1 MKVKTD
7 FKQMVLV
14 DHILYNKLNS
24 KTKPDVHIQHV
35 RTPIINPI
43 SSNSIHPPPSNYSDP
58 PTAPSSDLAPP
69 PSNNPAPPTAP
80 FSDLT
85 PPPSNNPASNND
97 WEKEA
102 HQWIDTFQVPNYV
115 SYNDMDKSVRIGDAA
130 QSEAVEYSNTPQRV
144 AITTNESNTTA
155 APSQI
160 SFEKPMEIEYNPTP
174 SIANEIKKA
183 VEQEK
188 RLHIEYAPPLPLK
201 PQLTVQQPG
210 HLNILQPQ
218 RMELDYYTPR
228 SITQTMTLP
237 APPTHS
243 SLPAPP
249 TLPSLPAPPTLPSL
263 PAPPTHPSLPAPPT
277 HPSLPAP
284 PIHPSLPAPP
294 THPSLP
300 APPTHP
306 SLPAPPT
313 HPSLPAPPTI
323 PAPLSITQ
331 IPASSRDSSKDEEC
345 DECANTVEY
354 EDKLP
359 IAYEAND
366 TKPLIPSYNDY
377 ISMTAKPDV
386 RKKNVFYTCTRCN
399 TNFKKQSSLMNHNKR
414 FHAAFDQV
422 EKGHKRKP
430 KEEVLPYD
438 VPLLKQQKTRGAKR
452 RYDQNKGS
460 NKAMVPYKP
469 YVVEK
474 TT

>member
-1 MKVKTD
+1 
-7 FKQMVLV
+7 
-14 DHILYNKLNS
+14 
-24 KTKPDVHIQHV
+24 
-35 RTPIINPI
+35 
-43 SSNSIHPPPSNYSDP
+43 
-58 PTAPSSDLAPP
+58 
-69 PSNNPAPPTAP
+69 
-80 FSDLT
+80 
-85 PPPSNNPASNND
+85 
-97 WEKEA
+97 
-102 HQWIDTFQVPNYV
+102 
-115 SYNDMDKSVRIGDAA
+115 MDKSVQIGDAA

-144 AITTNESNTTA
+144 AITTIESNTTA

-263 PAPPTHPSLPAPPT
+263 PAPPTLPSLPAPPT
-277 HPSLPAP
+277 L
-284 PIHPSLPAPP
+284 
-294 THPSLP
+294 
-300 APPTHP
+300 P

-331 IPASSRDSSKDEEC
+331 IPTSSRDSSKDEEC

-359 IAYEAND
+359 IAYETND
-366 TKPLIPSYNDY
+366 TKALIPYNDY
-377 ISMTAKPDV
+377 ISMTVKPDV

-438 VPLLKQQKTRGAKR
+438 VPLLKQQKTRGVKR

>member
-14 DHILYNKLNS
+14 DPILYNKLNS

-43 SSNSIHPPPSNYSDP
+43 SSNSIHPHTSPPPPPNYPDP
-58 PTAPSSDLAPP
+58 RTAPSSDLAPP
-69 PSNNPAPPTAP
+69 KYSTPPTAP
-80 FSDLT
+80 SSDLT
-85 PPPSNNPASNND
+85 PPPNDPAPPNPSIPVSNND

-102 HQWIDTFQVPNYV
+102 HQWIDTLQLPNYV
-115 SYNDMDKSVRIGDAA
+115 SYDNMNKSVQIGDDTNAP
-130 QSEAVEYSNTPQRV
+130 QSQTVESTNTPQRA
-144 AITTNESNTTA
+144 AIATIESNAAAA

-174 SIANEIKKA
+174 SIANEIRKAVEQEKRLHIEYAPPLPLKPQPQISFEKPMEIEYNPTPSIANEIRKA

-201 PQLTVQQPG
+201 PQLIVQQPS
-210 HLNILQPQ
+210 HLNMLQPQ
-218 RMELDYYTPR
+218 RMELDHYTPR
-228 SITQTMTLP
+228 SITQTMALP
-237 APPTHS
+237 APPTI
-243 SLPAPP
+243 
-249 TLPSLPAPPTLPSL
+249 
-263 PAPPTHPSLPAPPT
+263 
-277 HPSLPAP
+277 PSLPAP
-284 PIHPSLPAPP
+284 PIL
-294 THPSLP
+294 
-300 APPTHP
+300 
-306 SLPAPPT
+306 
-313 HPSLPAPPTI
+313 PSLPAPPTI

-331 IPASSRDSSKDEEC
+331 VPTSSRDSSKDEEC

-354 EDKLP
+354 EGKLP

-366 TKPLIPSYNDY
+366 TKALIPYNDY

-422 EKGHKRKP
+422 LKGHKRKP

-438 VPLLKQQKTRGAKR
+438 VPLLKQQKTRGDKR
-452 RYDQNKGS
+452 RYEQNKGS
-460 NKAMVPYKP
+460 NKAMIPYKP

>member
-43 SSNSIHPPPSNYSDP
+43 SSNSIHPPPSNNPAP
-58 PTAPSSDLAPP
+58 PIAPSSDLAPP

-85 PPPSNNPASNND
+85 PPPSNNPAPPTAPFSDLTPPPNDPASNND

-115 SYNDMDKSVRIGDAA
+115 SYNDMDKSVQIGDAA
-130 QSEAVEYSNTPQRV
+130 QSKAVEYTNTPQRV
-144 AITTNESNTTA
+144 AITTNESNATA

-218 RMELDYYTPR
+218 RMELDYYTPQ

-237 APPTHS
+237 APP

-263 PAPPTHPSLPAPPT
+263 PAPPTIPT
-277 HPSLPAP
+277 
-284 PIHPSLPAPP
+284 
-294 THPSLP
+294 
-300 APPTHP
+300 
-306 SLPAPPT
+306 
-313 HPSLPAPPTI
+313 
-323 PAPLSITQ
+323 PLSITQ
-331 IPASSRDSSKDEEC
+331 IPTSSRDSSKDEEC

-359 IAYEAND
+359 IAYETND
-366 TKPLIPSYNDY
+366 TKALIPYNDY
-377 ISMTAKPDV
+377 ISMSVKPDV

-399 TNFKKQSSLMNHNKR
+399 TNFRKQSSLMNHNKR

-438 VPLLKQQKTRGAKR
+438 VPLLKQQKTRGVKR
-452 RYDQNKGS
+452 RYVQNKGS

>member
-24 KTKPDVHIQHV
+24 KTKPDVHIQQV

-43 SSNSIHPPPSNYSDP
+43 SSNSIHPPPPPPKYPDP
-58 PTAPSSDLAPP
+58 PTAPSSDLSPP
-69 PSNNPAPPTAP
+69 PPNDPAPPTAP
-80 FSDLT
+80 SISESN
-85 PPPSNNPASNND
+85 PSIPVSNND
-97 WEKEA
+97 WEKQA
-102 HQWIDTFQVPNYV
+102 HQWIDTFQLPNYM
-115 SYNDMDKSVRIGDAA
+115 SYNNNMDKSVQMGNDTNAV
-130 QSEAVEYSNTPQRV
+130 QNEAVEYTNTPQKV
-144 AITTNESNTTA
+144 AIATIESGAAAA

-160 SFEKPMEIEYNPTP
+160 GFEKPMEIEYNPTP

-210 HLNILQPQ
+210 HLNMLQPQ

-228 SITQTMTLP
+228 SITQTMALPAPPSLP
-237 APPTHS
+237 APPTIPSLPAPPIHPS
-243 SLPAPP
+243 LPAPPTIPSLPAPP

-263 PAPPTHPSLPAPPT
+263 PAPPTHPP
-277 HPSLPAP
+277 
-284 PIHPSLPAPP
+284 
-294 THPSLP
+294 
-300 APPTHP
+300 
-306 SLPAPPT
+306 
-313 HPSLPAPPTI
+313 LPAPPTI
-323 PAPLSITQ
+323 PAPPSITQ
-331 IPASSRDSSKDEEC
+331 IPTSSRDSSKDEEC

-359 IAYEAND
+359 IAYETND
-366 TKPLIPSYNDY
+366 TKALIPYNDY

-422 EKGHKRKP
+422 EKGHKRKS

-438 VPLLKQQKTRGAKR
+438 VPLLKQRKTRGVKR
-452 RYDQNKGS
+452 RYDQNTGS
-460 NKAMVPYKP
+460 NKALVPYKP

>member
-1 MKVKTD
+1 MKVKTN

-24 KTKPDVHIQHV
+24 KTKPDVHIQQV
-35 RTPIINPI
+35 RTPI
-43 SSNSIHPPPSNYSDP
+43 SSNSIHPPPPPNYPDP
-58 PTAPSSDLAPP
+58 PTAPSSDLSPP
-69 PSNNPAPPTAP
+69 PPNDPAPPTA
-80 FSDLT
+80 SSISESN
-85 PPPSNNPASNND
+85 PSIPVSNND
-97 WEKEA
+97 WEKQA
-102 HQWIDTFQVPNYV
+102 HQWIDTFQLPNYG
-115 SYNDMDKSVRIGDAA
+115 SYNNNMDKSVQMGNDTNTA
-130 QSEAVEYSNTPQRV
+130 QSNAVEYTNTPQKV
-144 AITTNESNTTA
+144 AIATIESSAAA

-160 SFEKPMEIEYNPTP
+160 SVEKPMEIEYNPTP

-210 HLNILQPQ
+210 HLNMLQPQ
-218 RMELDYYTPR
+218 KMELDYYTPR
-228 SITQTMTLP
+228 SITQTM
-237 APPTHS
+237 A
-243 SLPAPP
+243 LPAPP

-277 HPSLPAP
+277 HL
-284 PIHPSLPAPP
+284 SLPAPP
-294 THPSLP
+294 THSSLP
-300 APPTHP
+300 AP
-306 SLPAPPT
+306 L
-313 HPSLPAPPTI
+313 TI

-331 IPASSRDSSKDEEC
+331 IPTSSRDSLKDEEC

-359 IAYEAND
+359 IAYETND
-366 TKPLIPSYNDY
+366 TKALIPYNDY
-377 ISMTAKPDV
+377 ISMSAKPDV

-422 EKGHKRKP
+422 EKGHKRKA

-438 VPLLKQQKTRGAKR
+438 VPLLKQQKTRGVKR
-452 RYDQNKGS
+452 RYDQNTGS

>member
-43 SSNSIHPPPSNYSDP
+43 SSNSIHPHTSPPPPPNYPDPRTAPSSDLAPPKYSTP

-69 PSNNPAPPTAP
+69 PNDPAPPN
-80 FSDLT
+80 
-85 PPPSNNPASNND
+85 PSIPVSNND

-102 HQWIDTFQVPNYV
+102 HQWIDTFQLPNYV
-115 SYNDMDKSVRIGDAA
+115 SYDNMDKSVQIGDDTNAP
-130 QSEAVEYSNTPQRV
+130 QSEAVESTNTPQRG
-144 AITTNESNTTA
+144 AIATIESNAAAA

-174 SIANEIKKA
+174 SIANEIRKA

-201 PQLTVQQPG
+201 PQLIVQQPG
-210 HLNILQPQ
+210 HLNMLQPQ

-228 SITQTMTLP
+228 SITQTMALP
-237 APPTHS
+237 APPIH
-243 SLPAPP
+243 
-249 TLPSLPAPPTLPSL
+249 PSLPAPPTLPSL

-277 HPSLPAP
+277 
-284 PIHPSLPAPP
+284 I
-294 THPSLP
+294 
-300 APPTHP
+300 
-306 SLPAPPT
+306 
-313 HPSLPAPPTI
+313 PSLPAPPTI

-331 IPASSRDSSKDEEC
+331 VPTSSRDSSKDEEC

-359 IAYEAND
+359 IAYETND
-366 TKPLIPSYNDY
+366 TKALIPYNDY
-377 ISMTAKPDV
+377 ISMTVKPDV

-438 VPLLKQQKTRGAKR
+438 VPLLKQQKTRGVKR
-452 RYDQNKGS
+452 RYVQNKGS

>member
-1 MKVKTD
+1 MGL
-7 FKQMVLV
+7 LV
-14 DHILYNKLNS
+14 SEASPSLWLAW
-24 KTKPDVHIQHV
+24 
-35 RTPIINPI
+35 
-43 SSNSIHPPPSNYSDP
+43 PPPPPPKYPDP
-58 PTAPSSDLAPP
+58 PTAPSSDLPP
-69 PSNNPAPPTAP
+69 PPPNDPAPPTAP

-85 PPPSNNPASNND
+85 PPPNDPVSNNE
-97 WEKEA
+97 WEKQA
-102 HQWIDTFQVPNYV
+102 HRWIDTFQLPNYM
-115 SYNDMDKSVRIGDAA
+115 SYNNNMDKSA
-130 QSEAVEYSNTPQRV
+130 QMGNDTNAVQNEAVEYTNTPQKV
-144 AITTNESNTTA
+144 AIATIESGAAAA

-160 SFEKPMEIEYNPTP
+160 GFEKPMEIEYNPTP
-174 SIANEIKKA
+174 SIANEIRKA

-201 PQLTVQQPG
+201 PQLIVQQPS
-210 HLNILQPQ
+210 HLNMLQPQ

-228 SITQTMTLP
+228 SITQTMALP
-237 APPTHS
+237 APPTI
-243 SLPAPP
+243 
-249 TLPSLPAPPTLPSL
+249 PSLPAPPTIPSL
-263 PAPPTHPSLPAPPT
+263 PAPPNL
-277 HPSLPAP
+277 PSLPAP

-294 THPSLP
+294 ILPSL
-300 APPTHP
+300 
-306 SLPAPPT
+306 L
-313 HPSLPAPPTI
+313 APPTI

-331 IPASSRDSSKDEEC
+331 VPTSSSDSSKDEEC

-366 TKPLIPSYNDY
+366 TKALIPYNEY
-377 ISMTAKPDV
+377 ISMTGKPDV

-438 VPLLKQQKTRGAKR
+438 VPLLKQQKTRGVKR
-452 RYDQNKGS
+452 RYEQNKGS
-460 NKAMVPYKP
+460 NKAMIPYKP

>member
-1 MKVKTD
+1 MKTD

-14 DHILYNKLNS
+14 DPILYNKLNS

-43 SSNSIHPPPSNYSDP
+43 SSNSIHPHTSPPPPPNYPDPRTAPSSDLAPPKYSTP

-69 PSNNPAPPTAP
+69 PNDPAPPN
-80 FSDLT
+80 
-85 PPPSNNPASNND
+85 PSIPVSNND

-102 HQWIDTFQVPNYV
+102 HQWIDTLQLPNYV
-115 SYNDMDKSVRIGDAA
+115 SYDNMNKSVQIGDDTNAP
-130 QSEAVEYSNTPQRV
+130 QSQTVESTNTPQRA
-144 AITTNESNTTA
+144 AIATIESNAAAA

-174 SIANEIKKA
+174 SIANEIRKA

-201 PQLTVQQPG
+201 PQLIVQQPS
-210 HLNILQPQ
+210 HLNMLQPQ
-218 RMELDYYTPR
+218 RMELDHYTPR
-228 SITQTMTLP
+228 SITQTMALP
-237 APPTHS
+237 APPTI
-243 SLPAPP
+243 
-249 TLPSLPAPPTLPSL
+249 PSLPAPPNL
-263 PAPPTHPSLPAPPT
+263 
-277 HPSLPAP
+277 PSLPAP
-284 PIHPSLPAPP
+284 PIHPSL
-294 THPSLP
+294 L
-300 APPTHP
+300 
-306 SLPAPPT
+306 
-313 HPSLPAPPTI
+313 APPTI

-331 IPASSRDSSKDEEC
+331 VPTSSSDSSKDEEC

-366 TKPLIPSYNDY
+366 TKALIPYNDY

-422 EKGHKRKP
+422 LKGHKRKP

-438 VPLLKQQKTRGAKR
+438 VPLLKQQKTRGVKR
-452 RYDQNKGS
+452 RYEQNKGS
-460 NKAMVPYKP
+460 NKAMIPYKP

>member
-43 SSNSIHPPPSNYSDP
+43 SSNSIHPPPSN
-58 PTAPSSDLAPP
+58 
-69 PSNNPAPPTAP
+69 NPAPPTAP

-85 PPPSNNPASNND
+85 PPPNDPASNND

-115 SYNDMDKSVRIGDAA
+115 SYNDMDKSVQIGDAA
-130 QSEAVEYSNTPQRV
+130 QSEAVEYTNTPQRV
-144 AITTNESNTTA
+144 AITTNESNATA

-249 TLPSLPAPPTLPSL
+249 TLPSLPAPPT
-263 PAPPTHPSLPAPPT
+263 
-277 HPSLPAP
+277 
-284 PIHPSLPAPP
+284 
-294 THPSLP
+294 
-300 APPTHP
+300 
-306 SLPAPPT
+306 

-323 PAPLSITQ
+323 PTPLSITQ
-331 IPASSRDSSKDEEC
+331 IPTSSRDSSKDEEC

-359 IAYEAND
+359 IAYETND
-366 TKPLIPSYNDY
+366 TKALIPYNDY
-377 ISMTAKPDV
+377 ISMTVKPDV

-399 TNFKKQSSLMNHNKR
+399 TNFRKQSSLMNHNKR

-438 VPLLKQQKTRGAKR
+438 VPLLKQQKTRGVKR

>member
-14 DHILYNKLNS
+14 DPILYNKLNS

-85 PPPSNNPASNND
+85 PPPSNDPASNND

-130 QSEAVEYSNTPQRV
+130 QSEAVEYTNTPQRV

-249 TLPSLPAPPTLPSL
+249 TLPSLPAPPT
-263 PAPPTHPSLPAPPT
+263 
-277 HPSLPAP
+277 
-284 PIHPSLPAPP
+284 
-294 THPSLP
+294 HPSLP

-377 ISMTAKPDV
+377 ISMTVKPDV

>member
-14 DHILYNKLNS
+14 DSILYNKLNS

-43 SSNSIHPPPSNYSDP
+43 SSNSIHPHTSPPPPPNYP
-58 PTAPSSDLAPP
+58 NPRTAPSSDLAPP
-69 PSNNPAPPTAP
+69 KYSTPPTAP
-80 FSDLT
+80 SSDLT
-85 PPPSNNPASNND
+85 PPPNDPAPPNPSIPVSNND

-102 HQWIDTFQVPNYV
+102 HQWIDTLQLPNYV
-115 SYNDMDKSVRIGDAA
+115 SYDNMNKSVQIGDDTNAP
-130 QSEAVEYSNTPQRV
+130 QSQTVESTNTPQRA
-144 AITTNESNTTA
+144 AIATIESNAAAA

-174 SIANEIKKA
+174 SIANEIRKA

-201 PQLTVQQPG
+201 PQLIVQQPS
-210 HLNILQPQ
+210 HLNMLQPQ
-218 RMELDYYTPR
+218 RMELDHYTPR
-228 SITQTMTLP
+228 SITQTMALP
-237 APPTHS
+237 APPTIP

-249 TLPSLPAPPTLPSL
+249 ILPSLPAPPTMS
-263 PAPPTHPSLPAPPT
+263 
-277 HPSLPAP
+277 
-284 PIHPSLPAPP
+284 
-294 THPSLP
+294 
-300 APPTHP
+300 
-306 SLPAPPT
+306 
-313 HPSLPAPPTI
+313 
-323 PAPLSITQ
+323 APLSITQ
-331 IPASSRDSSKDEEC
+331 VPTSSRDSSKDEEC

-354 EDKLP
+354 EGKLP

-366 TKPLIPSYNDY
+366 TKALIPYNDY

-422 EKGHKRKP
+422 LKGHKRKP

-438 VPLLKQQKTRGAKR
+438 VPLLKQQKTRGDKR
-452 RYDQNKGS
+452 RYEQNKGS
-460 NKAMVPYKP
+460 NKAMIPYKP

>member
-85 PPPSNNPASNND
+85 PPPNDPASNND

-115 SYNDMDKSVRIGDAA
+115 SYNDMDKSVQIGDAA
-130 QSEAVEYSNTPQRV
+130 QSEAVEYTNTPQRV
-144 AITTNESNTTA
+144 AITTNESNATA

-263 PAPPTHPSLPAPPT
+263 PAPPTHPSLPAPP
-277 HPSLPAP
+277 
-284 PIHPSLPAPP
+284 I
-294 THPSLP
+294 
-300 APPTHP
+300 
-306 SLPAPPT
+306 

-331 IPASSRDSSKDEEC
+331 IPTSSRDSSKDEEC

-359 IAYEAND
+359 IAYETND
-366 TKPLIPSYNDY
+366 TKALIPYNDY
-377 ISMTAKPDV
+377 ISMSVKPDV

-438 VPLLKQQKTRGAKR
+438 VPLLKQQKTRGVKR
-452 RYDQNKGS
+452 RYDQNTGS

>member
-24 KTKPDVHIQHV
+24 KTKPDDVHIQQV

-43 SSNSIHPPPSNYSDP
+43 SSNSIQPPPPNYPNP
-58 PTAPSSDLAPP
+58 PTAPSSDDVSPP
-69 PSNNPAPPTAP
+69 PPNDPAPPTAP
-80 FSDLT
+80 ISE
-85 PPPSNNPASNND
+85 PNPSIPFSNND
-97 WEKEA
+97 WEKQA
-102 HQWIDTFQVPNYV
+102 HQWIDTFQLPNYM
-115 SYNDMDKSVRIGDAA
+115 SYNDNMDKSIQIGNDTNAV
-130 QSEAVEYSNTPQRV
+130 QSEAIEYTNTPQRA
-144 AITTNESNTTA
+144 AIESSA
-155 APSQI
+155 PAPSQI
-160 SFEKPMEIEYNPTP
+160 SVEKPMEVDYNQTP

-201 PQLTVQQPG
+201 TQLTVQQPG

-237 APPTHS
+237 

-249 TLPSLPAPPTLPSL
+249 THLSL

-277 HPSLPAP
+277 HLSL
-284 PIHPSLPAPP
+284 
-294 THPSLP
+294 
-300 APPTHP
+300 
-306 SLPAPPT
+306 
-313 HPSLPAPPTI
+313 

-331 IPASSRDSSKDEEC
+331 KPASSSNSSKDEEC

-359 IAYEAND
+359 IAYETND
-366 TKPLIPSYNDY
+366 TKALIPYKDY
-377 ISMTAKPDV
+377 ISMTAKPVDA

-438 VPLLKQQKTRGAKR
+438 VPLLKQQKARGVKR
-452 RYDQNKGS
+452 RYEQNKGS
-460 NKAMVPYKP
+460 NKAMVPYQP

>member
-14 DHILYNKLNS
+14 DPILYNKLNS

-43 SSNSIHPPPSNYSDP
+43 SSNSIHPHTSPPPPPNYPDP
-58 PTAPSSDLAPP
+58 RTAPSSDLAPP
-69 PSNNPAPPTAP
+69 KYSTPPTAP
-80 FSDLT
+80 SSDLT
-85 PPPSNNPASNND
+85 PPPPNDPAPPNPSIPVSNND

-102 HQWIDTFQVPNYV
+102 HQWIDTLQLPNYV
-115 SYNDMDKSVRIGDAA
+115 SYDNMDKSVQIGDDTNAP
-130 QSEAVEYSNTPQRV
+130 QSHAVESTNTPQRA
-144 AITTNESNTTA
+144 AIATIESNAA

-174 SIANEIKKA
+174 SIANEIRKA

-201 PQLTVQQPG
+201 PQLIVQQPS
-210 HLNILQPQ
+210 HLNMLQPQ
-218 RMELDYYTPR
+218 RMELDHYTPR
-228 SITQTMTLP
+228 SITQTMALP
-237 APPTHS
+237 APPTIP

-249 TLPSLPAPPTLPSL
+249 ILPSLPAPPTMS
-263 PAPPTHPSLPAPPT
+263 
-277 HPSLPAP
+277 
-284 PIHPSLPAPP
+284 
-294 THPSLP
+294 
-300 APPTHP
+300 
-306 SLPAPPT
+306 
-313 HPSLPAPPTI
+313 
-323 PAPLSITQ
+323 APLSITQ
-331 IPASSRDSSKDEEC
+331 VPTSSSDSSKDEEC

-359 IAYEAND
+359 IAYETND
-366 TKPLIPSYNDY
+366 TKALIPSYNDY
-377 ISMTAKPDV
+377 ISMTVKPDV

-422 EKGHKRKP
+422 EKGHKRKS

-438 VPLLKQQKTRGAKR
+438 VPLLKQRKTRGVKR
-452 RYDQNKGS
+452 RYDQNTGS
-460 NKAMVPYKP
+460 NKALVPYKP